1 MSTHSFTLSPPDE
14 PGVGLADLIPGE
26 GSGGGVPV
34 VGIMGNIW
42 ACLEIEDECVFRV
55 MMEELRRIVLRIF
68 LGVALVVSLRRGNG
82 MRWSLGQRMASYIY
96 RG

>member
-1 MSTHSFTLSPPDE
+1 M
-14 PGVGLADLIPGE
+14 ADLIPGE

-55 MMEELRRIVLRIF
+55 MMEELRRIVLRILARSETWGWHQWF
-68 LGVALVVSLRRGNG
+68 CLEEG
-82 MRWSLGQRMASYIY
+82 MG
-96 RG
+96 